1 MAAVCPCGVCR
12 TLSLQGTGLQPLL
25 SCGGLRHC
33 EYLVVFSA
41 AQQLSSDLVTA
52 SRPSWTGSFSPK
64 ENLLICVAQAASG
77 KVVQD
82 GHLAGLAPHKRRVPN
97 LHNELQAN
105 ADCFTN
111 NIKKKHRALL
121 TLRKSNPKFLVPN
134 SVRACWLGCYSV
146 GRNNKPSFL
155 HIRPWKVSGWGPQ
168 CLEKVSK
175 KTTT

>member
-1 MAAVCPCGVCR
+1 MSGSAAGLPPLAAVCPCGVCR

-82 GHLAGLAPHKRRVPN
+82 GHLAGLAPHKFLEKLEDITQEFESNQSGKYVSSVVRTAPSRSPLRRWFI
-97 LHNELQAN
+97 LSEIMARRCCARYL
-105 ADCFTN
+105 TW
-111 NIKKKHRALL
+111 KHFLL
-121 TLRKSNPKFLVPN
+121 T
-134 SVRACWLGCYSV
+134 
-146 GRNNKPSFL
+146 
-155 HIRPWKVSGWGPQ
+155 
-168 CLEKVSK
+168 VSK
-175 KTTT
+175 AVQLTL